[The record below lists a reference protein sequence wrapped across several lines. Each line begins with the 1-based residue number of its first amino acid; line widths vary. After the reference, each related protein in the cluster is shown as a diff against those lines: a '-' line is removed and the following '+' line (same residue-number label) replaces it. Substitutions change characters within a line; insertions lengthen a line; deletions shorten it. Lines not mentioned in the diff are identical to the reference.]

1 MGEGETTTDYII
13 RAETAA
19 TSLKAAGEVIS
30 DGLLVAMT
38 LKGLPTSYKT
48 FATIVMQKE
57 PPMAFSVFKVALRN
71 HEENERCC
79 NNGDGGNTDG
89 VMLTTNGTN
98 KPNKFQGKCFKCGR
112 KGHRSSD
119 CYSKK
124 VADKWCQR
132 CKNNSHNTKDCRK
145 GNSDAAKSATGLQ
158 EQKLKNDTSSHSF
171 VFTIK
176 DQGSRGEV
184 ISNLLLDTGAT
195 SHIINDKSKFLDF
208 DKKFDPSTHFIELA
222 DGSRANV
229 VLGRGNAQVKLYDV
243 NGNVQDVVLNNAL
256 YIPSYNQNIF
266 SVPAA
271 IDKGGSIT
279 LEKDAKSFRAP
290 NGTMFSIKQQGRL
303 FYLNNV
309 SNQNNATTLME
320 WHKIMGHCNFN
331 DLRKLQGVVEG
342 MKIVDD
348 RQCDCAICTQG
359 KMCQFRNRKP
369 DERAK
374 EPLEF
379 VHCDLAGPISPV
391 AKDGFRYTLSFVDDY
406 TGVNTVYFLKH
417 KSDTVE
423 ATEKFL
429 ADTAPFG
436 KIKRI

>member
-1 MGEGETTTDYII
+1 MGEGETTTDDII
-13 RAETAA
+13 RAETTA

-38 LKGLPTSYKT
+38 LKGLLTSYKT

-57 PPMAFSVFKVALRN
+57 TPMAFSEFKVALRN

-89 VMLTTNGTN
+89 IMSATNGSY
-98 KPNKFQGKCFKCGR
+98 KPNKFQGKCFKCRR

-145 GNSDAAKSATGLQ
+145 GNSDTAKSATGLQ

-176 DQGSRGEV
+176 DQESRGEV

-208 DKKFDPSTHFIELA
+208 EKKFDPSTHCILLA

-229 VLGRGNAQVKLYDV
+229 VLERGNAQVKLYDV

-266 SVPAA
+266 FCPS
-271 IDKGGSIT
+271 SY
-279 LEKDAKSFRAP
+279 R
-290 NGTMFSIKQQGRL
+290 
-303 FYLNNV
+303 
-309 SNQNNATTLME
+309 
-320 WHKIMGHCNFN
+320 
-331 DLRKLQGVVEG
+331 
-342 MKIVDD
+342 
-348 RQCDCAICTQG
+348 
-359 KMCQFRNRKP
+359 
-369 DERAK
+369 
-374 EPLEF
+374 
-379 VHCDLAGPISPV
+379 
-391 AKDGFRYTLSFVDDY
+391 
-406 TGVNTVYFLKH
+406 
-417 KSDTVE
+417 
-423 ATEKFL
+423 
-429 ADTAPFG
+429 
-436 KIKRI
+436 

>member
-1 MGEGETTTDYII
+1 MI

-19 TSLKAAGEVIS
+19 TLLKAAGEVIS

-57 PPMAFSVFKVALRN
+57 TPMTFSEFKVALCN

-79 NNGDGGNTDG
+79 NIGDGRNMDG
-89 VMLTTNGTN
+89 VMSATNGTN
-98 KPNKFQGKCFKCGR
+98 TPNKFQGKCFKCGR

-124 VADKWCQR
+124 VADKCCHR

-145 GNSDAAKSATGLQ
+145 GNSEAVKSATGIQ
-158 EQKLKNDTSSHSF
+158 EQKLKSDTSSHSF
-171 VFTIK
+171 VSTIK
-176 DQGSRGEV
+176 DQESRGEV
-184 ISNLLLDTGAT
+184 ISNLLLDSGAT
-195 SHIINDKSKFLDF
+195 SHIINHKSKFLDF

-229 VLGRGNAQVKLYDV
+229 VLGRGNAQVKPYDV

-266 SVPAA
+266 SVPTA
-271 IDKGGSIT
+271 IDKGASIT
-279 LEKDAKSFRAP
+279 LEKDAKSFRPP
-290 NGTMFSIKQQGRL
+290 NGSVFSIKQQECL
-303 FYLNNV
+303 FYLTNV
-309 SNQNNATTLME
+309 SCQNNATTLME

-331 DLRKLQGVVEG
+331 DLRKLQGIVEG

-348 RQCDCAICTQG
+348 PQCDCAICTQG
-359 KMCQFRNRKP
+359 KIAKFGTANRTR
-369 DERAK
+369 EQ
-374 EPLEF
+374 
-379 VHCDLAGPISPV
+379 
-391 AKDGFRYTLSFVDDY
+391 
-406 TGVNTVYFLKH
+406 
-417 KSDTVE
+417 KS
-423 ATEKFL
+423 L
-429 ADTAPFG
+429 
-436 KIKRI
+436 